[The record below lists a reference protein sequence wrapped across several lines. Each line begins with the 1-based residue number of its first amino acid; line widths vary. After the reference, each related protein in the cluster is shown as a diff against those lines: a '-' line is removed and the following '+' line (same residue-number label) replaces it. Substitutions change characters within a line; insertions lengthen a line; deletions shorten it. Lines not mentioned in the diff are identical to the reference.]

1 MHGLPRAPLPQT
13 SYARLRI
20 SVNKKRG
27 QCTSPSCFPEMER
40 IRVKIPNI
48 PEMEL
53 TPCSGTGTAM
63 AGAQRENSDWKAN
76 EIFKS
81 KKCGG
86 VINHIAA

>member
-1 MHGLPRAPLPQT
+1 
-13 SYARLRI
+13 
-20 SVNKKRG
+20 
-27 QCTSPSCFPEMER
+27 MER
-40 IRVKIPNI
+40 IRVKITNI
-48 PEMEL
+48 TEMEL

-86 VINHIAA
+86 VINHTAA